1 MNPLPQRHPLF
12 EVNSRAVQN
21 PAYIRPVRVRRTNR
35 IHPIAQGH
43 ISIGAQID
51 NRFRF
56 AHKPMNVPRR
66 MVVGI
71 HNKANAVE
79 RARSHGF
86 KNPSRMG

>member
-1 MNPLPQRHPLF
+1 MNPLPQRHQFF
-12 EVNSRAVQN
+12 EIKSRTVQN
-21 PAYIRPVRVRRTNR
+21 PAHIRPVRVRWTNR

-56 AHKPMNVPRR
+56 AHKPVNVPRR

-71 HNKANAVE
+71 HNKANAIE
-79 RARSHGF
+79 GTRSHGF